1 MDPPSY
7 PNKNEDFNFS
17 VAPKTH
23 FSSPYLN
30 FDPAYLPTSQP
41 EYILLEGASKQ
52 RGRFELAFSQ
62 IGGSCMIGAMVGGS
76 GGIYNGLKNTS
87 LAGQT
92 GKLRRTQVLNHVMK
106 QGAARANTLGSI
118 AVMYSGFGVILAWL
132 RGTEDELNTVA
143 AATTTGMLFRST
155 AGLRASAIGGAVG
168 LGLASLYCLWTSK
181 DRISAFSQ
189 RNNSYPTLR
198 DR

>member
-7 PNKNEDFNFS
+7 PDKNEDFNFS
-17 VAPKTH
+17 VSPKTRI
-23 FSSPYLN
+23 SSPYLN

-76 GGIYNGLKNTS
+76 GGFYNGLKNTS

-92 GKLRRTQVLNHVMK
+92 GKLRRTQ
-106 QGAARANTLGSI
+106 
-118 AVMYSGFGVILAWL
+118 
-132 RGTEDELNTVA
+132 
-143 AATTTGMLFRST
+143 
-155 AGLRASAIGGAVG
+155 
-168 LGLASLYCLWTSK
+168 
-181 DRISAFSQ
+181 
-189 RNNSYPTLR
+189 R

>member
-7 PNKNEDFNFS
+7 PDKNEDFNFS
-17 VAPKTH
+17 VSPKTRI
-23 FSSPYLN
+23 SSPYLN

-76 GGIYNGLKNTS
+76 GGFYNGLKNTS

-168 LGLASLYCLWTSK
+168 LGLASLYCLWTSR

-189 RNNSYPTLR
+189 RSNSFPSLR